1 MGQTNSDGSC
11 SGGGDAI
18 VTMRMMMRGGDGNV
32 RFTPFS
38 GLFVFL
44 MAEHLDTRRTK
55 KPSKSGEDKITPESR
70 KNNSMPY
77 KSNELRLF

>member
-18 VTMRMMMRGGDGNV
+18 VTMRMMMRGGDENV
-32 RFTPFS
+32 SFSPFS

-44 MAEHLDTRRTK
+44 LAEHLDERRRK
-55 KPSKSGEDKITPESR
+55 KPSESGEEKITPESR
-70 KNNSMPY
+70 KNNQLIFCALS
-77 KSNELRLF
+77 K